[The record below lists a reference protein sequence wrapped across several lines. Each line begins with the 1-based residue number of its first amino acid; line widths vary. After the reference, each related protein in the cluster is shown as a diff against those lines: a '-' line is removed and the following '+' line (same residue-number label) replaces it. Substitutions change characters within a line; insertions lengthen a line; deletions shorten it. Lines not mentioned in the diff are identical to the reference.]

1 MTTERP
7 FEKKCYD
14 SFRSK
19 LDNIDLPESWDNF
32 LTTLRF
38 QLHYGGN
45 LTEMERNVLWQAGT
59 SFKVGCELIEI
70 KKIHNCFLKE
80 TAVELGGLQL
90 IIYGT
95 FLQLKGWVNKLRG
108 ENRKLELLGKIKK
121 YIGEND
127 RLKELRNA
135 VSHSGD
141 NDNTT
146 YFFFSNNQTIRFKTR
161 QTNGEMSINVFEVLF
176 ASLLLWMSF
185 RNGQIIKLKQRKMK
199 TTKKSIF
206 RELGNE

>member
-1 MTTERP
+1 
-7 FEKKCYD
+7 
-14 SFRSK
+14 
-19 LDNIDLPESWDNF
+19 
-32 LTTLRF
+32 
-38 QLHYGGN
+38 
-45 LTEMERNVLWQAGT
+45 MERNVLWQAGT

-108 ENRKLELLGKIKK
+108 ENRNLELLGKIKK

-141 NDNTT
+141 NDNNT

-176 ASLLLWMSF
+176 ASLLLWIVFSEWA
-185 RNGQIIKLKQRKMK
+185 NNKIE
-199 TTKKSIF
+199 T
-206 RELGNE
+206 EENENY